1 MMPIVWFYVALVLVL
16 WLLLAYVEMQ
26 RREHRKVRGCLEL
39 DVISADKLWSL
50 MVMEPLLVVVELRPD
65 TDVATDLVLI
75 RGAIPVPISVLE
87 DYLKTAAPGQRFAF
101 YSRLTNA
108 IPWERVDCAV
118 CGAGLKKGYVLQG
131 GIDLW
136 RKSRLPLD
144 AAVQRAAS

>member
-26 RREHRKVRGCLEL
+26 RRERRKVRGCLEL

-65 TDVATDLVLI
+65 TEAATDPVLI
-75 RGAIPVPISVLE
+75 RGAIPVPISGLE
-87 DYLKTAAPGQRFAF
+87 DYLKTVAPSQGFAF
-101 YSRLTNA
+101 YSRLANA
-108 IPWERVDCAV
+108 IPWDRVDCAM
-118 CGAGLKKGYVLQG
+118 CSAGLRKGYVLQG

-136 RKSRLPLD
+136 RKSHLPLD
-144 AAVQRAAS
+144 AAAQRAS